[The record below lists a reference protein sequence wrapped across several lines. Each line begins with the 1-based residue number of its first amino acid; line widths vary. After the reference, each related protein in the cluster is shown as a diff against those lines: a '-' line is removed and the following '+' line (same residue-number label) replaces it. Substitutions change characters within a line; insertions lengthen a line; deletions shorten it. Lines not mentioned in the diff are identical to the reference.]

1 LSNGASGS
9 FAYRKLF
16 KGIYENMKITKNEF
30 YRHAT
35 MRICGS
41 LNIHTALEN
50 FLAYTREYIPIKE
63 VRLALYNPDL
73 HAFQWIAISRH
84 IESGK
89 NPDPDDAGNISSLPM
104 ERKEL
109 WSQLWAEMPDIQII
123 NRLELRPEVSELF
136 IMDKRDLDVSMMI
149 LKLELEGVR
158 VGFLVLSVNGK
169 DQYSKEHASF
179 LLLLNEPFA
188 IAMKNALQHQELLRI
203 RDSLDDDNRY
213 LRQQIR
219 ELAPSQIIGANRG
232 LKNVMQMVRQVAN
245 IDSPVLLLGETGVGK
260 GVLANAIHYSSPRK
274 QMPFVSV
281 NCGSIPDSLFES
293 ELFGHEKG
301 AFTGANAR
309 KKGRFERANTGT
321 IFLDEIGELPVQA
334 QVRLLHVFQEKY
346 IERVGGTEAI
356 PIDVRI
362 ISATN
367 RNLQDMIKAGK
378 FREDLWYRL
387 NVFPIIIPPL
397 RHRKEDIPE
406 FVHSFIEK
414 KTIEF
419 KLFEKPKLASGAIG
433 KLMGYDWPG
442 NVRELENVIER
453 ALIRNSQGPLDF
465 EDLIPDIMEQ
475 SKKHPVD
482 VADRRLLPL
491 DDLITIHIM
500 KAIKQANGKISGL
513 GGAADLLKINSS
525 TLRKKMDKLKIK
537 YQKHK
542 NQNRISKNEK

>member
-1 LSNGASGS
+1 
-9 FAYRKLF
+9 
-16 KGIYENMKITKNEF
+16 
-30 YRHAT
+30 
-35 MRICGS
+35 
-41 LNIHTALEN
+41 
-50 FLAYTREYIPIKE
+50 
-63 VRLALYNPDL
+63 
-73 HAFQWIAISRH
+73 
-84 IESGK
+84 
-89 NPDPDDAGNISSLPM
+89 M

-123 NRLELRPEVSELF
+123 NRLELRRELSELF

-169 DQYSKEHASF
+169 DRYTDEHANY

-232 LKNVMQMVRQVAN
+232 LKNVMQMVRQVAD

-260 GVLANAIHYSSPRK
+260 GVIANAIHYSSPRK

-281 NCGSIPDSLFES
+281 NCGAIPDSLFES

-301 AFTGANAR
+301 AFTGANAQ

-406 FVHSFIEK
+406 FVHSFIENW
-414 KTIEF
+414 TVLSF
-419 KLFEKPKLASGAIG
+419 DHAAI
-433 KLMGYDWPG
+433 LNPG
-442 NVRELENVIER
+442 NL
-453 ALIRNSQGPLDF
+453 S
-465 EDLIPDIMEQ
+465 
-475 SKKHPVD
+475 
-482 VADRRLLPL
+482 
-491 DDLITIHIM
+491 
-500 KAIKQANGKISGL
+500 
-513 GGAADLLKINSS
+513 
-525 TLRKKMDKLKIK
+525 
-537 YQKHK
+537 
-542 NQNRISKNEK
+542 